1 MRAPS
6 AETASR
12 RVDVFFYGLFMD
24 ETLLRAQGLQ
34 PQGVEQATVEGF
46 ALQIGQRATLVP
58 SADRTVHGVLFS
70 LTLAELNK
78 LYSDPSVAAYRP
90 HAVLAR
96 LPDGQ
101 SVPALCYSLPNPPPS
116 EADSEYA
123 VKLRAVAEKVRLPRD
138 YIDSLR

>member
-1 MRAPS
+1 
-6 AETASR
+6 
-12 RVDVFFYGLFMD
+12 MD
-24 ETLLRAQGLQ
+24 ETLLRAQGLE

-58 SADRTVHGVLFS
+58 SADRTVQGVMFS

-78 LYSDPSVAAYRP
+78 LYSDPSVAAYKP

-101 SVPALCYSLPNPPPS
+101 SVPALCYSLPHPPPS
-116 EADSEYA
+116 EPNPEY
-123 VKLRAVAEKVRLPRD
+123 VSKLRATAEKVRLPRD

>member
-1 MRAPS
+1 M
-6 AETASR
+6 SR

-24 ETLLRAQGLQ
+24 ETLLRAQGLE
-34 PQGVEQATVEGF
+34 PQGLERATVEGF

-58 SADRTVHGVLFS
+58 SADRTVQGVLFS

-78 LYSDPSVAAYRP
+78 LYSDPSVAAYQP

-101 SVPALCYSLPNPPPS
+101 SVPALCYSLPNPPPP
-116 EADSEYA
+116 EPNPEYVA
-123 VKLRAVAEKVRLPRD
+123 KLRAIAEKVRLPRD
-138 YIDSLR
+138 YIDSLRCP

>member
-1 MRAPS
+1 MS
-6 AETASR
+6 AETVSR

-24 ETLLRAQGLQ
+24 ESLLRAQGLE
-34 PQGVEQATVEGF
+34 PQGVERATVEGF

-58 SADRTVHGVLFS
+58 SADRTVQGVMFS

-96 LPDGQ
+96 LADGQ
-101 SVPALCYSLPNPPPS
+101 SVPALCYSLPNPLPS
-116 EADSEYA
+116 EPNPEY
-123 VKLRAVAEKVRLPRD
+123 VSKLRAIAEKVRLPRD